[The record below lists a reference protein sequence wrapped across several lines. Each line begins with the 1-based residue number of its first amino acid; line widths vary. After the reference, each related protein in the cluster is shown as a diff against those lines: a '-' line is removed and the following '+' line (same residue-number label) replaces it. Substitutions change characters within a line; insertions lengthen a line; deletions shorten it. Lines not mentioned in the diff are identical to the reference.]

1 MLNLEYYNDTIVP
14 LSGHVFEEILDLI
27 CSDFKEIFPKEFDK
41 RKKHFITLTLVD
53 DEIIH
58 TINKEQ
64 RGIDKPT
71 DVVSLSYLGDEEF
84 PEQDMIGEIFISF
97 ETAQKQA
104 EENDMEV
111 LDELK
116 FLFVHGVLHILGY
129 EHKSERD
136 FQTMMNLTNQ
146 ILAIQE

>member
-1 MLNLEYYNDTIVP
+1 MLKLEYYNDTIIP
-14 LSGHVFEEILDLI
+14 ISGRIFEKILKLI
-27 CSDFKEIFPKEFDK
+27 NDEYKEIFPKEFDK
-41 RKKHFITLTLVD
+41 RKRHFITLTIVD
-53 DEIIH
+53 DEIIQ

-64 RGIDKPT
+64 RGLDKPT
-71 DVVSLSYLGDEEF
+71 DVISLSYLGDEEF

-104 EENDMEV
+104 EENSMEV

-129 EHKSERD
+129 EHKTEHD
-136 FQTMMNLTNQ
+136 FQIMMKLTNQ
-146 ILAIQE
+146 ILTIHE